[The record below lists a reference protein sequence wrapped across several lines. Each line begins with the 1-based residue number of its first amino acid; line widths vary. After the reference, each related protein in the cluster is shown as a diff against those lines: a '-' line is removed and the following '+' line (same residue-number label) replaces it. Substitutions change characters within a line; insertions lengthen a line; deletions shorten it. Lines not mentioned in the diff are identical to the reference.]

1 MGFSFLYSFFEKGDM
16 EMYMNNH
23 QKRKK
28 YDWQTVLFILP
39 AFLLYAGFVL
49 FPAISSVY
57 YSFTSWN
64 GVEENMNF
72 IGISNYKE
80 LLNPDNV
87 RFWGAIMRTFIVA
100 IVAAIGNNIIALALA
115 ILVDKVKIL
124 KGFFRSAFY
133 IPVLISGIVAGFI
146 WKIMY
151 NNNFGVFNRVLTVLG
166 LENLTN
172 DWLGNPDTALI
183 SLIITILWQGAG
195 YYMIIYLAGLQS
207 IPEELTEAARIDG
220 ANSWQQF
227 WKITFPLLAGSITI
241 NMTLALING
250 MKVFDQIN
258 VMTSGGPGFATETM
272 TYYIYKV
279 AFAEMRQGLGTAA
292 SIILFVMILVFNQI
306 QSRILRSREVEM

>member
-1 MGFSFLYSFFEKGDM
+1 M
-16 EMYMNNH
+16 EVHMNYH
-23 QKRKK
+23 RKK
-28 YDWQTVLFILP
+28 NKFDWYTLLFILP
-39 AFLLYAGFVL
+39 AFLVYAGFVL
-49 FPAISSVY
+49 FPAISSIY

-64 GVEENMNF
+64 GVETNMNF

-80 LLNPDNV
+80 LLDPGNV
-87 RFWGAIMRTFIVA
+87 RFWGAILRTFIVA
-100 IVAAIGNNIIALALA
+100 IVVAIGNNIIALALA
-115 ILVDKVKIL
+115 MMVDKVKIL
-124 KGFFRSAFY
+124 KGFFRSSFY
-133 IPVLISGIVAGFI
+133 IPVLISATVAGFI

-151 NNNFGVFNRVLTVLG
+151 NNNFGVFNHVLSALG
-166 LENLTN
+166 LENMTN
-172 DWLGNPDTALI
+172 DWLGNPKTALI
-183 SLIITILWQGAG
+183 SLIVTILWQGAG

-207 IPEELTEAARIDG
+207 IPEELTEAAKIDG

-227 WKITFPLLAGSITI
+227 WRVTFPLLAGSITI

-292 SIILFVMILVFNQI
+292 SIILFVLILVFNQV
-306 QSRILRSREVEM
+306 QSRVLRSREVEM

>member
-1 MGFSFLYSFFEKGDM
+1 M
-16 EMYMNNH
+16 
-23 QKRKK
+23 
-28 YDWQTVLFILP
+28 LFILP
-39 AFLLYAGFVL
+39 AFLVYAGFVL
-49 FPAISSVY
+49 FPAISSIY

-64 GVEENMNF
+64 GVETNMNF

-80 LLNPDNV
+80 LLDPGNV
-87 RFWGAIMRTFIVA
+87 RFWGAILRTFIVA
-100 IVAAIGNNIIALALA
+100 VVVAIGNNIIALALA
-115 ILVDKVKIL
+115 MMVDKVKIL
-124 KGFFRSAFY
+124 KGFFRSSFY
-133 IPVLISGIVAGFI
+133 IPVLISATVAGFI

-151 NNNFGVFNRVLTVLG
+151 NNNFGIFNHVLSALG
-166 LENLTN
+166 LENMTN
-172 DWLGNPDTALI
+172 DWLGNPKTALI
-183 SLIITILWQGAG
+183 SLIVTILWQGAG

-207 IPEELTEAARIDG
+207 IPEELTEAAKIDG

-227 WKITFPLLAGSITI
+227 WRVTFPLLAGSITI

-292 SIILFVMILVFNQI
+292 SIILFVLILVFNQV
-306 QSRILRSREVEM
+306 QSRVLRSREVEM

>member
-1 MGFSFLYSFFEKGDM
+1 
-16 EMYMNNH
+16 MN
-23 QKRKK
+23 KK
-28 YDWQTVLFILP
+28 SKKKPFDWCTLLFILP

-64 GVEENMNF
+64 GVETTMNF
-72 IGISNYKE
+72 IGLSNYKE
-80 LLNPDNV
+80 LLNPGNV

-100 IVAAIGNNIIALALA
+100 IAVAIGNNIIALFLA
-115 ILVDKVKIL
+115 VMVDRVKIL

-151 NNNFGVFNRVLTVLG
+151 NNNFGVFNRLLTMLG
-166 LENLTN
+166 LENMTN
-172 DWLGNPDTALI
+172 DWLGNPKTALI

-207 IPEELTEAARIDG
+207 IPEELTEAAKIDG

-227 WKITFPLLAGSITI
+227 WKVTFPLLAGSITI

-279 AFAEMRQGLGTAA
+279 AFGEMRQGLGTAA
-292 SIILFVMILVFNQI
+292 SIILFVLILVFNQI
-306 QSRILRSREVEM
+306 QSKILRSREVEL

>member
-1 MGFSFLYSFFEKGDM
+1 
-16 EMYMNNH
+16 MNH
-23 QKRKK
+23 HRKK
-28 YDWQTVLFILP
+28 NKFDWYTLLFILP
-39 AFLLYAGFVL
+39 AFLVYAGFVL
-49 FPAISSVY
+49 FPAISSIY

-64 GVEENMNF
+64 GVETNMNF

-80 LLNPDNV
+80 LLDPDNV
-87 RFWGAIMRTFIVA
+87 RFWGAILRTFIVA
-100 IVAAIGNNIIALALA
+100 VVVAIGNNIIALALA
-115 ILVDKVKIL
+115 MMVDKVKIL
-124 KGFFRSAFY
+124 KGFFRSSFY
-133 IPVLISGIVAGFI
+133 IPVLISATVAGFI

-151 NNNFGVFNRVLTVLG
+151 NNNFGVFNHVLSAIG
-166 LENLTN
+166 LENMTN
-172 DWLGNPDTALI
+172 DWLGNPKTALI
-183 SLIITILWQGAG
+183 ALIVTILWQGAG

-207 IPEELTEAARIDG
+207 IPEELTEAAKIDG

-227 WKITFPLLAGSITI
+227 WRVTFPLLAGSITI

-292 SIILFVMILVFNQI
+292 SIILFVLILVFNQV
-306 QSRILRSREVEM
+306 QSRVLRSREVEM

>member
-1 MGFSFLYSFFEKGDM
+1 M
-16 EMYMNNH
+16 EVHMNH
-23 QKRKK
+23 HRKK
-28 YDWQTVLFILP
+28 NKFDWYTLLFILP
-39 AFLLYAGFVL
+39 AFLVYAGFVL
-49 FPAISSVY
+49 FPAISSIY

-64 GVEENMNF
+64 GVETNMNF

-80 LLNPDNV
+80 LLAPGNV
-87 RFWGAIMRTFIVA
+87 RFWGAILRTFIVA
-100 IVAAIGNNIIALALA
+100 VVVAIGNNIIALALA
-115 ILVDKVKIL
+115 MMVDKVKIL
-124 KGFFRSAFY
+124 KGFFRSSFY
-133 IPVLISGIVAGFI
+133 IPVLISATVAGFI

-151 NNNFGVFNRVLTVLG
+151 NNNFGVFNHVLSALG
-166 LENLTN
+166 LENMTN
-172 DWLGNPDTALI
+172 DWLGNPKTALI
-183 SLIITILWQGAG
+183 ALIVTILWQGAG

-207 IPEELTEAARIDG
+207 IPEELTEAAKIDG

-227 WKITFPLLAGSITI
+227 WRVTFPLLAGSITI

-292 SIILFVMILVFNQI
+292 SIILFVLILVFNQV
-306 QSRILRSREVEM
+306 QSRVLRSREVEM

>member
-1 MGFSFLYSFFEKGDM
+1 
-16 EMYMNNH
+16 MNH
-23 QKRKK
+23 HRKK
-28 YDWQTVLFILP
+28 NKFDWYTLLFILP
-39 AFLLYAGFVL
+39 AFLVYAGFVL
-49 FPAISSVY
+49 FPAISSIY

-64 GVEENMNF
+64 GVETNMNF

-80 LLNPDNV
+80 LLDPGNV
-87 RFWGAIMRTFIVA
+87 RFWGAILRTFIVA
-100 IVAAIGNNIIALALA
+100 VVVAIGNNIIALALA
-115 ILVDKVKIL
+115 MMVDKVKIL
-124 KGFFRSAFY
+124 KGFFRSSFY
-133 IPVLISGIVAGFI
+133 IPVLISATVAGFI

-151 NNNFGVFNRVLTVLG
+151 NNNFGVFNHVLSAIG
-166 LENLTN
+166 LENMTN
-172 DWLGNPDTALI
+172 DWLGNPKTALVA
-183 SLIITILWQGAG
+183 LIVTILWQGAG

-207 IPEELTEAARIDG
+207 IPEELTEAAKIDG

-227 WKITFPLLAGSITI
+227 WRVTFPLLAGSITI

-292 SIILFVMILVFNQI
+292 SIILFVLILVFNQV
-306 QSRILRSREVEM
+306 QSRVLRSREVEM

>member
-1 MGFSFLYSFFEKGDM
+1 
-16 EMYMNNH
+16 MNYH
-23 QKRKK
+23 RKK
-28 YDWQTVLFILP
+28 NKFDWYTLLFILP
-39 AFLLYAGFVL
+39 AFLVYAGFVL
-49 FPAISSVY
+49 FPAISSIY

-64 GVEENMNF
+64 GVETNMNF

-80 LLNPDNV
+80 LLDPGNV
-87 RFWGAIMRTFIVA
+87 RFWGAILRTFIVA
-100 IVAAIGNNIIALALA
+100 IVVAIGNNIIALALA
-115 ILVDKVKIL
+115 MMVDKVKIL
-124 KGFFRSAFY
+124 KGFFRSSFY
-133 IPVLISGIVAGFI
+133 IPVLISATVAGFI

-151 NNNFGVFNRVLTVLG
+151 NNNFGVFNHVLSALG
-166 LENLTN
+166 LENMTN
-172 DWLGNPDTALI
+172 DWLGNPKTALI
-183 SLIITILWQGAG
+183 SLIVTILWQGAG

-207 IPEELTEAARIDG
+207 IPEELTEAAKIDG

-227 WKITFPLLAGSITI
+227 WRVTFPLLAGSITI

-292 SIILFVMILVFNQI
+292 SIILFVLILVFNQV
-306 QSRILRSREVEM
+306 QSRVLRSREVEM

>member
-1 MGFSFLYSFFEKGDM
+1 M
-16 EMYMNNH
+16 EVHMNH
-23 QKRKK
+23 HRKK
-28 YDWQTVLFILP
+28 NKFDWYTLLFILP
-39 AFLLYAGFVL
+39 AFLVYAGFVL
-49 FPAISSVY
+49 FPAISSIY

-64 GVEENMNF
+64 GVETNMNF

-80 LLNPDNV
+80 LLDPGNV
-87 RFWGAIMRTFIVA
+87 RFWGAILRTFIVA
-100 IVAAIGNNIIALALA
+100 VVVAIGNNIIALALA
-115 ILVDKVKIL
+115 MMVDKVKIL
-124 KGFFRSAFY
+124 KGFFRSSFY
-133 IPVLISGIVAGFI
+133 IPVLISATVAGFI

-151 NNNFGVFNRVLTVLG
+151 NNNFGVFNHVLSALG
-166 LENLTN
+166 LENMTN
-172 DWLGNPDTALI
+172 DWLGNPKTALI
-183 SLIITILWQGAG
+183 ALIVTILWQGAG

-207 IPEELTEAARIDG
+207 IPEELTEAAKIDG

-227 WKITFPLLAGSITI
+227 WRVTFPLLAGSITI

-292 SIILFVMILVFNQI
+292 SIILFVLILVFNQV
-306 QSRILRSREVEM
+306 QSRVLRSREVEM

>member
-1 MGFSFLYSFFEKGDM
+1 
-16 EMYMNNH
+16 MYNL
-23 QKRKK
+23 KRKRF
-28 YDWQTVLFILP
+28 DWHTMVFILP
-39 AFLLYAGFVL
+39 ALLLYSGFVL
-49 FPAISSVY
+49 LPAISSIY

-64 GVEENMNF
+64 GVETTMNF
-72 IGISNYKE
+72 IGLSNYKE
-80 LLNPDNV
+80 LLDPGNI
-87 RFWGAIMRTFIVA
+87 RFWGAILRTFIVA
-100 IVAAIGNNIIALALA
+100 VVVALGNNVIALALA
-115 ILVDKVKIL
+115 LLVDKVRIFKS
-124 KGFFRSAFY
+124 FFRSAFY

-151 NNNFGVFNRVLTVLG
+151 NSNFGVFNHILSALG
-166 LENLTN
+166 LDQFTN
-172 DWLGNPDTALI
+172 DWLGNPKTAMV

-207 IPEELTEAARIDG
+207 IPEELTEAAKIDG
-220 ANSWQQF
+220 ANGWQQF

-258 VMTSGGPGFATETM
+258 VMTSGGPGFSTETM

-279 AFAEMRQGLGTAA
+279 AFGEMRQGLGTAA
-292 SIILFVMILVFNQI
+292 SIILFILIMVFNQV

>member
-1 MGFSFLYSFFEKGDM
+1 
-16 EMYMNNH
+16 MNH
-23 QKRKK
+23 HRKK
-28 YDWQTVLFILP
+28 NKFDWYTLLFILP
-39 AFLLYAGFVL
+39 AFLVYAGFVL
-49 FPAISSVY
+49 FPAISSIY

-64 GVEENMNF
+64 GVETNMNF

-80 LLNPDNV
+80 LLAPGNV
-87 RFWGAIMRTFIVA
+87 RFWGAILRTFIVA
-100 IVAAIGNNIIALALA
+100 VVVAIGNNIIALALA
-115 ILVDKVKIL
+115 MMVDKVKIL
-124 KGFFRSAFY
+124 KGFFRSSFY
-133 IPVLISGIVAGFI
+133 IPVLISATVAGFI

-151 NNNFGVFNRVLTVLG
+151 NNNFGVFNHVLSALG
-166 LENLTN
+166 LENMTN
-172 DWLGNPDTALI
+172 DWLGNPKTALI
-183 SLIITILWQGAG
+183 ALIVTILWQGAG

-207 IPEELTEAARIDG
+207 IPEELTEAAKIDG

-227 WKITFPLLAGSITI
+227 WRVTFPLLAGSITI

-292 SIILFVMILVFNQI
+292 SIILFVLILVFNQV
-306 QSRILRSREVEM
+306 QSRVLRSREVEM

>member
-1 MGFSFLYSFFEKGDM
+1 M
-16 EMYMNNH
+16 NH
-23 QKRKK
+23 QLKK
-28 YDWQTVLFILP
+28 KKFDWYTVLFIAP
-39 AFLLYAGFVL
+39 AFLVYAGFIL
-49 FPAISSVY
+49 FPAISSIY

-64 GVEENMNF
+64 GVETTMNF

-80 LLNPDNV
+80 LLDPGNI

-100 IVAAIGNNIIALALA
+100 VCVAIGNNIIALLLALM
-115 ILVDKVKIL
+115 VDKVKIL
-124 KGFFRSAFY
+124 KGFFRSSFY
-133 IPVLISGIVAGFI
+133 VPVLISGIVAGFI

-151 NNNFGVFNRVLTVLG
+151 NNNFGVFNHVLSAIG

-172 DWLGNPDTALI
+172 DWLGNPGTALA
-183 SLIITILWQGAG
+183 SLIVTILWQGAG

-207 IPEELTEAARIDG
+207 IPEELAEAAKIDG
-220 ANSWQQF
+220 ANGWQQF
-227 WKITFPLLAGSITI
+227 WRVTFPLLAGSITI

-292 SIILFVMILVFNQI
+292 SVILFILILIFNQV
-306 QSRILRSREVEM
+306 QSKILRSREVEM

>member
-1 MGFSFLYSFFEKGDM
+1 
-16 EMYMNNH
+16 MNH
-23 QKRKK
+23 HRKK
-28 YDWQTVLFILP
+28 NKFDWYTLLFILP
-39 AFLLYAGFVL
+39 AFLVYAGFVL
-49 FPAISSVY
+49 FPAISSIY

-64 GVEENMNF
+64 GVETNMNF

-80 LLNPDNV
+80 LLDPGNV
-87 RFWGAIMRTFIVA
+87 RFWGAILRTFIVA
-100 IVAAIGNNIIALALA
+100 VVVAIGNNIIALALA
-115 ILVDKVKIL
+115 MMVDKVKIL
-124 KGFFRSAFY
+124 KGFFRSSFY
-133 IPVLISGIVAGFI
+133 IPVLISATVAGFI

-151 NNNFGVFNRVLTVLG
+151 NNNFGVFNHVLSALG
-166 LENLTN
+166 LENMTN
-172 DWLGNPDTALI
+172 DWLGNPKTALI
-183 SLIITILWQGAG
+183 ALIVTILWQGAG

-207 IPEELTEAARIDG
+207 IPEELTEAAKIDG

-227 WKITFPLLAGSITI
+227 WRVTFPLLAGSITI

-292 SIILFVMILVFNQI
+292 SIILFVLILVFNQV
-306 QSRILRSREVEM
+306 QSRVLRSREVEM